1 MDERARNWAEQRTF
15 DGLDLTLDE
24 ILDSKSGTRV
34 SVVIPAHD
42 EAATIGPIVTCIREE
57 LVSGCGLVDELVVI
71 DSDSTDRTAAI
82 ADGAGALVF
91 SAADIR
97 PELGWR
103 PGKGEAMWKSLL
115 VTTGE
120 LVVFIDADLTN
131 FDSRY
136 VTGLVAPL
144 LRHHDVSLVKGFY
157 DRDLAILTDG
167 ASQGGRVTE
176 LTARPLMS
184 LWWPELAGVI
194 QPLAG
199 EWAARRDLLET
210 LAFPSGYG
218 VELAVLIDSF
228 ERLGLNAIAQVDL
241 GLRAHVHQDLASL
254 GAMAAEVIAAAARRR
269 FGDVPQS
276 DAEISHV
283 KRGSD
288 GRADWTT
295 RSINLEERPALAS
308 VRAMASSTPSP
319 TEVP

>member
-15 DGLDLTLDE
+15 DDRDLTLAE

-42 EAATIGPIVTCIREE
+42 EAGTIGPIVTCIREE
-57 LVSGCGLVDELVVI
+57 LMSGCGLVDELVVI

-82 ADGAGALVF
+82 AEGAGALVF

-115 VTTGE
+115 VTTGD

-144 LRHHDVSLVKGFY
+144 LLHHDIGLVKGFY

-167 ASQGGRVTE
+167 TSQGGRVTE
-176 LTARPLMS
+176 LTARPLIS

-218 VELAVLIDSF
+218 VELAVLIDTF

-241 GLRAHVHQDLASL
+241 GMRTHVHQDLASL
-254 GAMAAEVIAAAARRR
+254 GAMAAEVAAAAARRR
-269 FGDVPQS
+269 FGDVPPV
-276 DAEISHV
+276 DAEITHV
-283 KRGSD
+283 KRSRD
-288 GRADWTT
+288 GEVHWTS
-295 RSINLEERPALAS
+295 RPINLAERPSLTS
-308 VRAMASSTPSP
+308 LRAMAPNAALHEGAP
-319 TEVP
+319 

>member
-15 DGLDLTLDE
+15 DDRDLTLAE

-42 EAATIGPIVTCIREE
+42 EAGTIGPIVTCIREE
-57 LVSGCGLVDELVVI
+57 LMSGCGLVDELVVI

-82 ADGAGALVF
+82 AEGAGALVF

-115 VTTGE
+115 VTTGD

-144 LRHHDVSLVKGFY
+144 LLHHDIGLVKGFY

-176 LTARPLMS
+176 LTARPLIS

-218 VELAVLIDSF
+218 VELAVLIDTF

-241 GLRAHVHQDLASL
+241 GMRTHVHQDLASL
-254 GAMAAEVIAAAARRR
+254 GAMAAEVAAAAARRR
-269 FGDVPQS
+269 FGDVPPV

-283 KRGSD
+283 KRSRD
-288 GRADWTT
+288 GEVHWTS
-295 RSINLEERPALAS
+295 RPINLAERPSLTS
-308 VRAMASSTPSP
+308 LRAMAPNAALHEGAP
-319 TEVP
+319 